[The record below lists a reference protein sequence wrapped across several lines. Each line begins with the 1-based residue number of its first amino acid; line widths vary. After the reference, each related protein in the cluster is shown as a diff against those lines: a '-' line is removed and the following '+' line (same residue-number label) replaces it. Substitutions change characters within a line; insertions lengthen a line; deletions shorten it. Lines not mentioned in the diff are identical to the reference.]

1 MLDNSIL
8 GADIRDGT
16 ITSADI
22 ASLGVRT
29 ADLDDLAVT
38 GPKLADA
45 AVVAGKIADGAVNG
59 AAVAD
64 ATVDTADL
72 RGGAVTGAK
81 LAPGAVDSSAVLDGS
96 LNPQDLGVAGTFSLT
111 PGAIVNATCVEQVVD
126 IAGIS
131 AGDHVVLTAPRDL
144 EAGLIAMPLTPDVAG
159 KLPLRICNF
168 SGADVNAGQKTW
180 NYLSI

>member
-1 MLDNSIL
+1 
-8 GADIRDGT
+8 
-16 ITSADI
+16 
-22 ASLGVRT
+22 
-29 ADLDDLAVT
+29 
-38 GPKLADA
+38 
-45 AVVAGKIADGAVNG
+45 
-59 AAVAD
+59 
-64 ATVDTADL
+64 
-72 RGGAVTGAK
+72 
-81 LAPGAVDSSAVLDGS
+81 VLDGS

-131 AGDHVVLTAPRDL
+131 VGDNVVLTAPRAL
-144 EAGLIAMPLTPDVAG
+144 EPGLIAMPLVPDVAG